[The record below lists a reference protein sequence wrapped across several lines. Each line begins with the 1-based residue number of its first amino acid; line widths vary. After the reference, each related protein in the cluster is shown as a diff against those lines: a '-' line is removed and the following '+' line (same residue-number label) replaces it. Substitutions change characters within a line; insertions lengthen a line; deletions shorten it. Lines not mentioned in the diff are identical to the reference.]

1 MIHFPNAKVLVYD
14 ESLFKVVKYGQERD
28 FHGENI
34 LRLALFRR
42 DLISW
47 FRVKHFSRGR
57 RHNLFFLFFGYLD
70 FCIFVKSTNL
80 EICDVIINI
89 AI

>member
-1 MIHFPNAKVLVYD
+1 MTNLYLRF
-14 ESLFKVVKYGQERD
+14 VKYGQERD

-47 FRVKHFSRGR
+47 FRVKHFSRGG
-57 RHNLFFLFFGYLD
+57 RHNLFLFLFFRYLE
-70 FCIFVKSTNL
+70 FCVFVKSTNF
-80 EICDVIINI
+80 EICDIIINI